1 MKALITGIAGFAGSY
16 LAEHLLEHPGLEVCG
31 LIHRSEG
38 HIAHLRHRLTLL
50 RGDVCDLASVSD
62 ILTGAKPDYVFHLA
76 GQPFVPDSWRDP
88 WDTFERNVRG
98 QLNILRA
105 AVEIVP
111 QARILVVGSNEEYGL
126 VSPEELPVDE
136 NTALRPYN
144 PYGVSKVAQDML
156 GLQYYLS
163 HNLYTVRVRPFNHIG
178 PRQSER
184 FVTAAF
190 AKQIAEIER
199 GLKPPVVKVGN
210 LKAKRDFTDVRDV
223 VRAYYLA
230 LATGQPGQVYNT
242 GSGQARGIQELLD
255 HLLSLS
261 QTEISVEQDPSRLR
275 PSDIPVVLCDAARLR
290 EQTGW
295 QPTISF
301 EQSLR
306 DSLDYWREK
315 VNKRLEGYK

>member
-1 MKALITGIAGFAGSY
+1 MRALITGIAGFAGSY
-16 LAEHLLEHPGLEVCG
+16 LAEHLLEHTDLEIYG
-31 LIHRSEG
+31 IIHQSER
-38 HIAHLRHRLTLL
+38 HIVHLRHRLMLL
-50 RGDVCDLASVSD
+50 RGDVCDLESVSD
-62 ILTGAKPDYVFHLA
+62 ILTSTKPDYVFHLA

-88 WDTFERNVRG
+88 WDTFEKNVRG
-98 QLNILRA
+98 QLNILQVA
-105 AVEIVP
+105 IETVP

-126 VSPEELPVDE
+126 VSPEDLPIDE

-144 PYGVSKVAQDML
+144 PYGVSKLAQDML

-163 HNLYTVRVRPFNHIG
+163 HKLHTVRVRPFNHIG

-190 AKQIAEIER
+190 AKQIVEIEM

-210 LKAKRDFTDVRDV
+210 LRAKRDFTDVRDV

-230 LATGQPGQVYNT
+230 LTAGQPGQVYNI

-261 QTEISVEQDPSRLR
+261 QVEVTVEQDASRLR
-275 PSDIPVVLCDAARLR
+275 PSNIPVVFGDATRVR

-295 QPTISF
+295 QPIISF
-301 EQSLR
+301 EQSLQ
-306 DSLDYWREK
+306 DTLDYWREK
-315 VNKRLEGYK
+315 IKEKVQRAK

>member
-16 LAEHLLEHPGLEVCG
+16 LAEHLLEHTDLEVCG
-31 LIHRSEG
+31 IIHQSEG

-50 RGDVCDLASVSD
+50 RGDVCDLESVSA
-62 ILTGAKPDYVFHLA
+62 ILADTKPDYVFHLA

-98 QLNILRA
+98 QLNILRV
-105 AVEIVP
+105 AVETVP

-136 NTALRPYN
+136 NTALRPHN

-163 HNLYTVRVRPFNHIG
+163 HKLHTVRVRPFNHIG

-190 AKQIAEIER
+190 AKQIAEVEV
-199 GLKPPVVKVGN
+199 GLRRPVVKVGN

-223 VRAYYLA
+223 ARAYYLA
-230 LATGQPGQVYNT
+230 LTTGQPGQVYNI
-242 GSGQARGIQELLD
+242 GFGQARGIQELLD

-261 QTEISVEQDPSRLR
+261 RVEISIEEEPSRLR
-275 PSDIPVVLCDAARLR
+275 PSDIPVVLCDATRVR

-306 DSLDYWREK
+306 DTLDYWREK
-315 VNKRLEGYK
+315 FRKKGSGS

>member
-1 MKALITGIAGFAGSY
+1 LKALITGIAGFAGSY

-31 LIHRSEG
+31 LIHKSEG
-38 HIAHLRHRLTLL
+38 HIAPLGHRLTLL
-50 RGDVCDLASVSD
+50 RGDVCDLKSVSD
-62 ILTGAKPDYVFHLA
+62 ILISTKPDYVFHLA

-88 WDTFERNVRG
+88 WDTFELNVRG
-98 QLNILRA
+98 QLNILRTA
-105 AVEIVP
+105 IQTVP
-111 QARILVVGSNEEYGL
+111 QARILVIGSNEEYGL
-126 VSPEELPVDE
+126 VSPEDLPIDE

-144 PYGVSKVAQDML
+144 PYGVSKLAQDML

-163 HNLYTVRVRPFNHIG
+163 HKLHTVRVRPFNHIG

-190 AKQIAEIER
+190 AKQIAEIEM

-210 LKAKRDFTDVRDV
+210 LKVKRDFTDVRDV
-223 VRAYYLA
+223 GRAYYLA
-230 LATGQPGQVYNT
+230 LTTGQSGQVYNI

-261 QTEISVEQDPSRLR
+261 QVEVTVEQDASRLR
-275 PSDIPVVLCDAARLR
+275 PSDIPIVLCDATRFR

-295 QPTISF
+295 QPTIPF
-301 EQSLR
+301 EQSLQ
-306 DSLDYWREK
+306 DTLDYWRAKAQDK
-315 VNKRLEGYK
+315 VQGAK